1 MTTRT
6 IDDRD
11 GKPVEIEI
19 DEYPPST
26 IDKMIEILTL
36 AKQIYDDRDKARVFE
51 LPPYK
56 PVKRKKKPQ

>member
-6 IDDRD
+6 ITDIN
-11 GKPVEIEI
+11 GNLIEIEI

-26 IDKMIEILTL
+26 IDEMIQILVL